1 MKKLTKLKSFFKLSG
16 KGSPIRKF
24 GRLFFREPVAG
35 LWSFCFQKD
44 VDSKRLTA
52 ISGDQTESKQGSSP
66 AMNAIRWM
74 GSLNHAEDRHLRPC
88 RRQGPP
94 GPGLL
99 CRVLHCMGF
108 DLLKKLI
115 LTWKADRECL
125 PWMGATPTLPPA
137 RTTSLSDQGCY
148 AKYWMGL
155 ISVNSKNPPY
165 LGSRQKGWRATPT
178 MPAARTTST
187 FQRGCHAMPCQARP
201 GHRS

>member
-1 MKKLTKLKSFFKLSG
+1 MEKATLWS
-16 KGSPIRKF
+16 
-24 GRLFFREPVAG
+24 

-52 ISGDQTESKQGSSP
+52 ISDDQTESKQGSSP
-66 AMNAIRWM
+66 AMDAIRWM
-74 GSLNHAEDRHLRPC
+74 GSLNPAEDRHLRPC

-187 FQRGCHAMPCQARP
+187 FQRGCHAMLCQARP